1 MFNET
6 KLTSK
11 LYLNGYFSHQAL
23 LKRAGGC
30 ITFTNF
36 KHHSR
41 VKALGTYLNWTKV
54 PLGSEEVHILIL
66 YLEPGHEGFVVKRAE
81 TIISLVKSIIRQDA
95 EAKILIGGDL
105 NGQLAKVHS

>member
-11 LYLNGYFSHQAL
+11 LYLNGYYSHQTL

-41 VKALGTYLNWTKV
+41 VKTLGTYLNWTKV
-54 PLGSEEVHILIL
+54 PLGGEEVHILNV
-66 YLEPGHEGFVVKRAE
+66 YLEPGHESFVVKRGD
-81 TIISLVKSIIRQDA
+81 TVISLVKSIIR
-95 EAKILIGGDL
+95 
-105 NGQLAKVHS
+105 